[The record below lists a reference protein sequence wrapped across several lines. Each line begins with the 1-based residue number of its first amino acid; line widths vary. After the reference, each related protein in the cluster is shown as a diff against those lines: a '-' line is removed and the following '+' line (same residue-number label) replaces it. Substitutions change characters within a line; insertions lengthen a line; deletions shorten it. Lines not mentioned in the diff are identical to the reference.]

1 MVVAKVWGNFELP
14 GLGVWELDSVWRTLK
29 LSTILRVVG
38 DMTQFVPL
46 ESRDLNSKNLIL
58 DKEMLLIFS

>member
-14 GLGVWELDSVWRTLK
+14 VCGGHCGK

-46 ESRDLNSKNLIL
+46 A
-58 DKEMLLIFS
+58 

>member
-1 MVVAKVWGNFELP
+1 MVVAKVWGSFELP

-46 ESRDLNSKNLIL
+46 ESRDLN
-58 DKEMLLIFS
+58 

>member
-1 MVVAKVWGNFELP
+1 MFGNWTVC
-14 GLGVWELDSVWRTLK
+14 GGHCGK

-46 ESRDLNSKNLIL
+46 ESRDLNSKNQIL